1 MAANGISYH
10 VDLAL
15 CIDATSSMSPVIKQV
30 KGHALRFHEDVV
42 SGLDK
47 VKKSIDKMRVR
58 VIAFRDFYVDGART
72 IRESDFFDLP
82 GQNDEFKR
90 FLEGISADGGG
101 DEPES
106 GLEALALAMR
116 SQWTREG
123 DRQRHVIVVWTDAS
137 THPLEKAREKR
148 PDHYPSGLPE
158 TFDDLTDLW
167 NGQELSSAS
176 RRLLIF
182 APDSNAWSDISQHWE
197 NTLHYPSRA
206 GAGVSDVDYST
217 MLDSIARSVGG

>member
-1 MAANGISYH
+1 MGTGGISYH

-15 CIDATSSMSPVIKQV
+15 CIDATGSMGPVIKQV
-30 KGHALRFHEDVV
+30 KDHALRFHDDVV
-42 SGLDK
+42 SELVK
-47 VKKSIDKMRVR
+47 VKKSIDKMRVK
-58 VIAFRDFYVDGART
+58 VIAFRDFYVDGSRT
-72 IRESDFFDLP
+72 IQESAFFDLP
-82 GQNDEFKR
+82 AQSGEFR
-90 FLEGISADGGG
+90 AFVERISADGGG

-137 THPLEKAREKR
+137 AHPLEKARDMR
-148 PDHYPSGLPE
+148 PDHYPTGVPE
-158 TFDDLTDLW
+158 TFDELTDLW

-182 APDSNAWSDISQHWE
+182 APDSYAWSTISEHWV
-197 NTLHYPSRA
+197 NTLHYPSKA
-206 GAGVSDVDYST
+206 GAGISDVDYST
-217 MLDSIARSVGG
+217 MLDLIARSVGA